1 MSDGGR
7 RGFVDPADAVRAIY
21 AEEVARYDAAHGPA
35 VTRWQRFQRWRRLR
49 LLRRRLIHHHTARW

>member
-1 MSDGGR
+1 MTGEPTE
-7 RGFVDPADAVRAIY
+7 GFVDPAEAVRALY

-49 LLRRRLIHHHTARW
+49 ILRRQLYHHHIARW